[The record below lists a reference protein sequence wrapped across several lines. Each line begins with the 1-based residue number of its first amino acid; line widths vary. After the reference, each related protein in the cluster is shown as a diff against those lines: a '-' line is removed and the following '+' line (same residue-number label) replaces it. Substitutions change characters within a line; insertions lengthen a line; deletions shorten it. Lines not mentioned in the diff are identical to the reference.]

1 MELSFR
7 RTWRNKTQ
15 INRPAYAESCS
26 VLLRFPFCFKGL
38 NSLLLYE
45 ILPGAGYEKFKMNS
59 DSGELVTAASLDRET
74 QEVFSI
80 KGSSVKC
87 L

>member
-1 MELSFR
+1 ML
-7 RTWRNKTQ
+7 Q
-15 INRPAYAESCS
+15 
-26 VLLRFPFCFKGL
+26 
-38 NSLLLYE
+38 YE

-59 DSGELVTAASLDRET
+59 DSGELVTAASLDREA

-80 KGSSVKC
+80 KGSSVKY